1 MVLPIIAGIATRAG
15 AKKLLKKYAK
25 GTLGA
30 QLRADK
36 ASATK
41 TAMEKLPI
49 VKFLKE
55 HAIKPF
61 SKKGN
66 YVSGNKINVKDEF
79 VKQGKSG
86 FTKKSFPIN
95 TSMETIKKWLGYS
108 QGGRVDKK
116 LPGGNKYI

>member
-1 MVLPIIAGIATRAG
+1 MVLPIIAKAG
-15 AKKLLKKYAK
+15 KVAGTKLLKKYAK

-36 ASATK
+36 ASITK
-41 TAMEKLPI
+41 KAMEKIPAVRL
-49 VKFLKE
+49 LKE

-79 VKQGKSG
+79 VKQGKPG
-86 FTKKSFPIN
+86 FTKKSFPIDV
-95 TSMETIKKWLGYS
+95 SLETIKRFLGYS
-108 QGGRVDKK
+108 KGGQVDKK
-116 LPGGNKYI
+116 LTGGSKYI